1 MKTPARR
8 PTTVYLDPKIAK
20 AAKVKAA
27 VSERSLSDIVND
39 ALAAKLRQD
48 EADLSLMRARRKE
61 PTRPYEE
68 FLKELKRDGLI

>member
-8 PTTVYLDPKIAK
+8 PTTVYLDPKIAR

-27 VSERSLSDIVND
+27 VSDRSLSDIVND

-48 EADLSLMRARRKE
+48 EADLSLMRTRRKE